1 MKRSRRRFA
10 LGTVAVVAAASACAP
25 MAPVVLPPSP
35 VTFIE
40 HTVDGSIGGPS
51 FVSYSDALPGGG
63 TEVVVSAF
71 GKPAGGPGTVGIYQ
85 RTGAGLDSWTRTDVV
100 TAADNIKYPNET
112 TISDLNGD
120 GRQDVVVTGG
130 FFQCA
135 VSSSGCGTLAW
146 FENTVGGYVR
156 HDILPP
162 NQTNFFHRAVVVDLD
177 GDGVTD
183 IVTVGEIF
191 TDAAVMWF
199 KGDANP
205 ANPRFGSTPLI
216 IGSGGGSLPEV
227 RDVDGDGDLD
237 VISPQFFAAG
247 RSFAWWE
254 RTANPTLLN
263 PTGTFADH
271 TITGAVGASFAIRA
285 VPNLKGDGITR
296 WVGTNH
302 VNSTFNGGYLDSGV
316 YELTPPVDPTGLW
329 TPTLLSQGIVARPT
343 SPVSLAPGTFDV
355 GDIDGD
361 GRIDIAVSGDG
372 DANLY
377 WLQQQ
382 ADHTFKTFKMDT
394 DMGQAG
400 GGSVAD
406 LDGDGFA
413 DVVFSSYEQDVV
425 KIYSA
430 S

>member
-1 MKRSRRRFA
+1 M
-10 LGTVAVVAAASACAP
+10 P
-25 MAPVVLPPSP
+25 PVVLPPSP

-51 FVSYSDALPGGG
+51 FVSYADALPGGG

-85 RTGAGLDSWTRTDVV
+85 RTGAGLDSWARTDVV
-100 TAADNIKYPNET
+100 TAADNIKYPNEST
-112 TISDLNGD
+112 VTDLDGD
-120 GRQDVVVTGG
+120 GDQDVVVTGG

-135 VSSSGCGTLAW
+135 FSGPGCGTLAW
-146 FENTVGGYVR
+146 FENTGGGYTR
-156 HDILPP
+156 HDVLPP
-162 NQTNFFHRAVVVDLD
+162 NQTNFFHKAIVVDFD
-177 GDGVTD
+177 NDGVTD
-183 IVTVGEIF
+183 LVTVGETF
-191 TDAAVMWF
+191 TTAAVMWF

-205 ANPRFGSTPLI
+205 LNPRFNGTPLV
-216 IGSGGGSLPEV
+216 IGNGGGSLPEV
-227 RDVDGDGDLD
+227 DDVDNDGDLD
-237 VISPQFFAAG
+237 VISPQYFAAG

-254 RTANPTLLN
+254 RTADPSLLN
-263 PTGTFADH
+263 PTGTFVDH
-271 TITGAVGASFAIRA
+271 TITSVVGPAFEIRS
-285 VPNLKGDGITR
+285 VPNLKGDGVRR
-296 WVGTNH
+296 WVSTNH
-302 VNSTFNGGYLDSGV
+302 VNTTFNGGSPASGV
-316 YELTPPVDPTGLW
+316 YELDPASGVTNVW
-329 TPTLLSQGIVARPT
+329 NANLLSQGIVARPS
-343 SPVSLAPGTFDV
+343 SPVSLAPGTFNV

-361 GRIDIAVSGDG
+361 GDIDIAVSGDG
-372 DANLY
+372 DASLY

-382 ADHTFKTFKMDT
+382 ADHSFQTFKMDT

-413 DVVFSSYEQDVV
+413 DVAFSSFEQDVV